1 MSLPRTI
8 TRIFLP
14 MWLMSCVASAQ
25 AGAIPWYVQKEIADA
40 RLVGQGSYS
49 WFGLTI
55 YEAYLWGERE
65 TYRPESPMADRFV
78 LELVYQRELKGV
90 RIAETSISEI
100 RKLGFGTSAQL
111 DVWLK
116 MMQDIFPDV
125 RKGTKLSGVYLPGQG
140 ARFYMDGQLLK
151 EIPDPEFARAFFSI
165 WLDERTSAAR
175 LRSRLLGLKT

>member
-8 TRIFLP
+8 IRIFLL

-25 AGAIPWYVQKEIADA
+25 AVTIPLHVQKEIADA

-55 YEAYLWGERE
+55 YEAYLWSERK
-65 TYRPESPMADRFV
+65 TYQPESPMANRFV
-78 LELVYQRELKGV
+78 LELVYERELKGV
-90 RIAETSISEI
+90 RIAETSIGEI
-100 RKLGFGTSAQL
+100 RKLGFGTPAQL
-111 DVWLK
+111 DVWLR

-125 RKGTKLSGVYLPGQG
+125 RKGTRLSGVYLPGQG
-140 ARFYMDGQLLK
+140 ARFYLDGRLLK